1 MNIYDSILSFHGTWR
16 TYQARV
22 LDTRIHA
29 VLRRTANP
37 QDSRHSLLIC
47 GDIQM
52 DCEKF
57 CRLIITSVSDIA
69 VTVQQKM
76 RTIAESSFDPQP
88 KPCYT

>member
-1 MNIYDSILSFHGTWR
+1 MEKETSQIMNIYDSILSFHGTWR
-16 TYQARV
+16 TYQALV
-22 LDTRIHA
+22 LETRIHA

-57 CRLIITSVSDIA
+57 LQAHYNKC
-69 VTVQQKM
+69 K
-76 RTIAESSFDPQP
+76 
-88 KPCYT
+88 